1 MDFKELLLLALEA
14 LKRNLARTLLT
25 MLGIIIGIGSV
36 ITVIS
41 LGEGTTASIVDQI
54 SSFGANVIT
63 VQPGKSRRGPGSG
76 GVSSTVTTLA
86 EEDMEV
92 IKKLPH
98 VIGVSG
104 VINKNKTITVDGES
118 ESASIRGVE
127 ESYDEIQSLT
137 IEQGLF
143 FDEAQARAASRV
155 TVLGD
160 EVVEELFGEEAEV
173 VGETVRIDAKTF
185 RIIGVIDG
193 SSEALIPLK
202 TAQKILFGQDHLDSI
217 SVAVESSEQVE
228 QLMEEIEDA
237 LMLEHEIEK
246 DEEVDFSLR
255 SAQEMI
261 STVSEVTGTMTAMLS
276 GIAAIS
282 LLVGGIGIMNI
293 MLVTVTERTKEIGLL
308 KAIGAKSKDI
318 LTQFLIEA
326 VVLTLF
332 GGAIG
337 MLVGVGITYI
347 ISGMI
352 NVPFVV
358 SLSSVL
364 LAIGV
369 SGGVG
374 ILFGWYPAS
383 RAAKLHPIDALRY
396 E

>member
-1 MDFKELLLLALEA
+1 MDFRELFLLAIEA
-14 LKRNLARTLLT
+14 LRRNIARTMLT

-41 LGEGTTASIVDQI
+41 LGEGTTASIVEQI

-63 VQPGKSRRGPGSG
+63 VQPGKSRKGPGG
-76 GVSSTVTTLA
+76 TTNTVTTLSRKDV
-86 EEDMEV
+86 EIIE
-92 IKKLPH
+92 KLTK
-98 VIGVSG
+98 VIGASG
-104 VINKNKTITVDGES
+104 VISKSKAITVDGES
-118 ESASIRGVE
+118 EITLIKGVE
-127 ESYDEIQSLT
+127 ESYGEIQSLT
-137 IEQGLF
+137 IESGLF
-143 FDEAQARAASRV
+143 FDKSQENSASRV
-155 TVLGD
+155 VVMGD
-160 EVVEELFGEEAEV
+160 EVVEELFGEEVEV
-173 VGETVRIDAKTF
+173 IGETVRIDVKTF

-193 SSEALIPLK
+193 SSDVLIPLK

-217 SVAVESSEQVE
+217 SVAVADSELVD
-228 QLMEEIEDA
+228 QLMGYIESV
-237 LMLEHEIEK
+237 LILEHEIEN
-246 DEEVDFSLR
+246 EEEMDFSLR

-261 STVSEVTGTMTAMLS
+261 STISQITGTLTVMLS
-276 GIAAIS
+276 GIAGIS

-308 KAIGAKSKDI
+308 KAVGAKSKDV

-332 GGAIG
+332 GGLLG
-337 MLVGVGITYI
+337 MVMGVGITYLASKMMSVPFI
-347 ISGMI
+347 ISLNSI
-352 NVPFVV
+352 V
-358 SLSSVL
+358 

>member
-1 MDFKELLLLALEA
+1 MDFRELFLLAIEA

-63 VQPGKSRRGPGSG
+63 VQPGKNKRGPGG
-76 GVSSTVTTLA
+76 ASSTVTTLS
-86 EEDMEV
+86 EDDVKAIE
-92 IKKLPH
+92 KLNK
-98 VIGVSG
+98 VVEVSG
-104 VINKNKTITVDGES
+104 MINKNKTITSDGES
-118 ESASIRGVE
+118 EATTVKGVE
-127 ESYDEIQSLT
+127 ESYDEIQSLSLD
-137 IEQGLF
+137 QGMF
-143 FDEAQARAASRV
+143 FDEGQARAASRV
-155 TVLGD
+155 VVLGD
-160 EVVEELFGEEAEV
+160 ELVEELFGEKAQV
-173 VGETVRIDAKTF
+173 VGETVRIEAKTF
-185 RIIGVIDG
+185 RIVGVIDEN
-193 SSEALIPLK
+193 SEALIPLK

-217 SVAVESSEQVE
+217 SVAAENGDEVEG
-228 QLMEEIEDA
+228 LMKEIEDV

-246 DEEVDFSLR
+246 AEEVDFSLR

-261 STVSEVTGTMTAMLS
+261 STINQVTGTLTAMLS

-308 KAIGAKSKDI
+308 KAIGAKSKDV

-332 GGAIG
+332 GGLIG
-337 MLVGVGITYI
+337 MMVGIGITYLV
-347 ISGMI
+347 SSMI
-352 NVPFVV
+352 KVPFLV
-358 SLSSVL
+358 SLSSVA